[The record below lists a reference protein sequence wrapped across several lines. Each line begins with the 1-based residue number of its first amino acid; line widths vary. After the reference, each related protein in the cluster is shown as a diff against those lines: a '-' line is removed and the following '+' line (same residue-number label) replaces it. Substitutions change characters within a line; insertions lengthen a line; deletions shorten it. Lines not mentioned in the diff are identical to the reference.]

1 MSCKTEEKQWN
12 MCFWLHVPPSVS
24 TQEVQF
30 SPHWLQ
36 SAGGLRSIINAV
48 YHHLDLNTSPEQL
61 NQLREESS
69 SLRARRSWFSP
80 VAKNKGRVFFF
91 SADDESP
98 SCMSWSE
105 VLTVSRLMGTDTAK
119 STRYSTLKSKFNN
132 FQRKWFSTCISP
144 TFTLII
150 PEISGGAVTHL
161 RALKVERSCGFLS
174 CCFALIRITSVSS

>member
-119 STRYSTLKSKFNN
+119 STRYSTLKSKAAIIIRKEAIFKGNDSVRV
-132 FQRKWFSTCISP
+132 FPPPLLLSSQRSAEV
-144 TFTLII
+144 L
-150 PEISGGAVTHL
+150 
-161 RALKVERSCGFLS
+161 
-174 CCFALIRITSVSS
+174 